1 MKKFPL
7 RLQKDSMKCGPS
19 CLQMVFKYYGV
30 TVSNDTIDLLCHATK
45 EGVSLLSLQEVAFKF
60 GFKCFCIKLSCEKLM
75 EIMKPCILHWN
86 QNHFVVLYKV
96 AHFQIRCK
104 TFCGNVK
111 LFNYLFL

>member
-1 MKKFPL
+1 MDKAASRI
-7 RLQKDSMKCGPS
+7 RLQ
-19 CLQMVFKYYGV
+19 
-30 TVSNDTIDLLCHATK
+30 
-45 EGVSLLSLQEVAFKF
+45 
-60 GFKCFCIKLSCEKLM
+60 LSCEKLM